1 MNNKVTGIS
10 TKEELD
16 THIQNDYNNQKE
28 VSQDEKR
35 DISSKQTGHR
45 SSMEQD
51 SLSNDR
57 TTTTS
62 NSTEGRESISNRE
75 GNLSES
81 NSRVNM
87 GGNTTNSDLSPTQ
100 LKLDFKSIED
110 VADAV
115 GKGEFK
121 HQTVKDVDNLVKELE
136 KFTPYEKTTW
146 KEICESV
153 DNDPLLKEVIN
164 RLDPENVLKYS
175 GNPAQLE
182 QLVKRELGTAKLQ
195 DVLTQ
200 KLLTTT
206 DKTAKRFFRSL

>member
-1 MNNKVTGIS
+1 
-10 TKEELD
+10 
-16 THIQNDYNNQKE
+16 
-28 VSQDEKR
+28 
-35 DISSKQTGHR
+35 
-45 SSMEQD
+45 MEQD

-62 NSTEGRESISNRE
+62 NSTKGRKSIPNRE

-81 NSRVNM
+81 NSRVNT
-87 GGNTTNSDLSPTQ
+87 GRNTTNSDLSPTQ

-121 HQTVKDVDNLVKELE
+121 HQTIKDVDSLIEESV

-153 DNDPLLKEVIN
+153 DNDLLLKEVIN
-164 RLDPENVLKYS
+164 ELDPENVLKYS
-175 GNPAQLE
+175 GN
-182 QLVKRELGTAKLQ
+182 LQ
-195 DVLTQ
+195 NF
-200 KLLTTT
+200 LLWC
-206 DKTAKRFFRSL
+206 K